1 MNTVRASQ
9 NQIMNLKPACRSWW
23 LCWHWSFETDKV
35 WIAVFGGRI
44 ILPLQKIVHLQLYL
58 QITANFVNFTFHVE
72 AKLHSI
78 SFTSNVPRKI
88 LLAKYVEC
96 FDWSPVAN
104 QRIFYISQTHIGSM
118 TSQVPSRCAQ
128 WFLQV
133 VGSETARKFF
143 LESNMVYCS
152 AFNCNNDG
160 KKNKALS
167 FFQFPTNEKYRQIW
181 KEKVRRLNWEPN
193 KFSRLCSAHF
203 EPHCFLHNYKL
214 LDSLGLPRPKK
225 ATLKHDAIPTIFD
238 YEDRTTKPASEKI
251 LSRKR
256 KHEESNSQMP
266 FKGRK
271 MLEVAYLCRVSIEL
285 RWICVLFT
293 LHNLSLFLFSD
304 LNYTLWLVEVVLTC
318 EFLIIPTFSYT
329 SCLLLTPLS
338 FGMIQLVT
346 YRHKSFSQY
355 RTHRAKQSWVSLVI
369 RSLPPK
375 HHDRVTN
382 SQMLTTVFFKM
393 LMIALRRTSEK
404 CGQPLETCIT
414 KYYFLF
420 LGYRF

>member
-1 MNTVRASQ
+1 MNTVRTSQ
-9 NQIMNLKPACRSWW
+9 NQIMNLKPAWFMMIMLALKFCNGQSLNRSFRGKNNITFTED
-23 LCWHWSFETDKV
+23 SSSTTISTDHRQ
-35 WIAVFGGRI
+35 FCE
-44 ILPLQKIVHLQLYL
+44 
-58 QITANFVNFTFHVE
+58 FHVSCWSQT
-72 AKLHSI
+72 AQHLFHLKCAAQ
-78 SFTSNVPRKI
+78 N

-118 TSQVPSRCAQ
+118 TSQVPSRCAR

-133 VGSETARKFF
+133 VGSETARNFF

-293 LHNLSLFLFSD
+293 LHNLSLFLSSD

-355 RTHRAKQSWVSLVI
+355 RTHRAK
-369 RSLPPK
+369 
-375 HHDRVTN
+375 
-382 SQMLTTVFFKM
+382 
-393 LMIALRRTSEK
+393 
-404 CGQPLETCIT
+404 
-414 KYYFLF
+414 
-420 LGYRF
+420 